1 MLKRSFYLVF
11 DKQSIAKASVDW
23 NWWTQL
29 GSVTSSLNFLLGQQ
43 SFGPS
48 TTLFGINAL
57 FCCEEQIYNF
67 LKPISE
73 KQEKEQKSL
82 FQQLSFLFVFFR
94 RWWKAAAA
102 ASLKVTQLYKIFFV
116 TCGCS
121 TACNQDIVGL
131 AVVVAQVV
139 VHWTTDWEVQGLF
152 PAAAG
157 SWAFFLSLLFPIF
170 QSVVRP

>member
-1 MLKRSFYLVF
+1 MFFLLYGDARSLNYSVWLHFLNLPPFTKRENHLKISYGFCRWRESNPGNLRSKRVHYPLLHCLSAATAMLKRSFYLVF

-82 FQQLSFLFVFFR
+82 FQQLSFL
-94 RWWKAAAA
+94 
-102 ASLKVTQLYKIFFV
+102 SLSSSDVDERQQQL
-116 TCGCS
+116 
-121 TACNQDIVGL
+121 L
-131 AVVVAQVV
+131 
-139 VHWTTDWEVQGLF
+139 
-152 PAAAG
+152 
-157 SWAFFLSLLFPIF
+157 
-170 QSVVRP
+170 